1 MSGHSK
7 WSTIKRQK
15 GTADKKRGMVFSKL
29 AKAISI
35 AAREGADP
43 ESNFKLRLA
52 VEKAKQANM
61 PKANIDRALRRAQGK
76 LAGGGFEEIFYEG
89 YGPVG
94 VAVMIEAVS
103 DNKNRTTSEIKNIF
117 ERGGGR
123 LAGPGAVAYQFEKK
137 GMITVKKPDKVEEA
151 ILSII
156 DLGVEDV
163 EEAMDAIEVYTRPE
177 KLDEAAKKLQEAD
190 FSVQDKELVMRP
202 KAVVKITGQEKKEK
216 ILKFMDLIETHD
228 DVQKVFANF
237 DIVA

>member
-15 GTADKKRGMVFSKL
+15 EATDKKRGLVFSKL

-61 PKANIDRALRRAQGK
+61 PKQNIDRAIKKGSGEGEKERW
-76 LAGGGFEEIFYEG
+76 EETVYEG
-89 YGPVG
+89 YGPAG
-94 VAVMIEAVS
+94 VAVMIETVT

-123 LAGPGAVAYQFEKK
+123 LAGRGAVGYQFEKV
-137 GMITVKKPDKVEEA
+137 GMITVKKPEKVEEA
-151 ILSII
+151 ILTII

-163 EEAMDAIEVYTRPE
+163 EEAIDAIEVYTKPE
-177 KLDEAAKKLQEAD
+177 KLDEAAKKLQKAN

-202 KAVVKITGQEKKEK
+202 KMIIKITEKDKKEK
-216 ILKFMDLIETHD
+216 ILKFMDQLETHD

-237 DIVA
+237 DIIL